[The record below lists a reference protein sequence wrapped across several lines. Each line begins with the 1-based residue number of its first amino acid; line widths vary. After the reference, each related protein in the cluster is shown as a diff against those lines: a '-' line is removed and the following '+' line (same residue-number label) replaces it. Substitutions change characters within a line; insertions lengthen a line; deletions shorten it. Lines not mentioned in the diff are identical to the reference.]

1 MPPTWQ
7 YAQPPER
14 QSGDGLISLALR
26 VRQPGRFTL
35 HHFGARGMASP
46 FLLEGR
52 VSLFPLF
59 PPVDK
64 FAEQNNPFDQKHL

>member
-1 MPPTWQ
+1 M
-7 YAQPPER
+7 
-14 QSGDGLISLALR
+14 D
-26 VRQPGRFTL
+26 
-35 HHFGARGMASP
+35 GARGMTSP
-46 FLLEGR
+46 ILLEGR

>member
-14 QSGDGLISLALR
+14 QSGDGLISLARGLGSQA
-26 VRQPGRFTL
+26 VSPITI
-35 HHFGARGMASP
+35 FGARVMTSP
-46 FLLEGR
+46 ILLEGR

>member
-1 MPPTWQ
+1 MT
-7 YAQPPER
+7 
-14 QSGDGLISLALR
+14 
-26 VRQPGRFTL
+26 
-35 HHFGARGMASP
+35 SP